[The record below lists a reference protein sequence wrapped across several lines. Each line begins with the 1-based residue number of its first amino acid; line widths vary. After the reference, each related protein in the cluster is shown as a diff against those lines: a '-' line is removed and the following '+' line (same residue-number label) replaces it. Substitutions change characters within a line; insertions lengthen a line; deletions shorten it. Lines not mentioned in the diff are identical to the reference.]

1 MTTSISI
8 KILLA
13 SDPIELLQKAFDILY
28 IEIIEWN
35 RNSGIRP
42 AILVS
47 SDNKTFNRWN
57 ISDRINN
64 GCKTKLHLNRLHKLN
79 PVNQHRQWIFT
90 PKKSI
95 LWTYFQSL
103 KPYCITLIYLQSLT
117 MTNVWPRLSPKHFR
131 RV

>member
-47 SDNKTFNRWN
+47 SDNKTFNR
-57 ISDRINN
+57 
-64 GCKTKLHLNRLHKLN
+64 
-79 PVNQHRQWIFT
+79 
-90 PKKSI
+90 
-95 LWTYFQSL
+95 
-103 KPYCITLIYLQSLT
+103 
-117 MTNVWPRLSPKHFR
+117 
-131 RV
+131 

>member
-28 IEIIEWN
+28 MEIIECMESKQ
-35 RNSGIRP
+35 RSCD
-42 AILVS
+42 S

-90 PKKSI
+90 PKKYT
-95 LWTYFQSL
+95 LNVYFQSL
-103 KPYCITLIYLQSLT
+103 KQYCITLIYLQSLT